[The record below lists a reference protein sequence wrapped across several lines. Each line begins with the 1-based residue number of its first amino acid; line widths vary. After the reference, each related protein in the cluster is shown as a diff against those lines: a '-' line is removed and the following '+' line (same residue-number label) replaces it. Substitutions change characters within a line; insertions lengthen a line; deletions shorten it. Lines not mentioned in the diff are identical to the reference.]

1 MKLTT
6 SQLLTIQA
14 SLIAVAQAKV
24 PSKVAYIIKR
34 ALDKSTPVSTSA
46 VGELQAL
53 YRTYGVLNEEKT
65 QYTPPTD
72 PVAMAEFQVAWDNV
86 QQRVIEIDF
95 MQIPVAE
102 LGEANIEACHL
113 QVLCGVIFSEE
124 EAPKTGLKLVG
135 GKDAANE

>member
-6 SQLLTIQA
+6 NQLINIQA
-14 SLIAVAQAKV
+14 SLIAVAQVKV

-34 ALDKSTPVSTSA
+34 ALDKSTPISTAS

-65 QYTPPTD
+65 QYIPPTD
-72 PVAMAEFQVAWDNV
+72 PVAMTEFQVAWDNV

-95 MQIPVAE
+95 MQIPVSA
-102 LGEANIEACHL
+102 LGDSLIEACHL

-124 EAPKTGLKLVG
+124 EAPKAGLKLVG
-135 GKDAANE
+135 GTDAAKI